1 MRFLNRPRRVL
12 ERAFRG
18 NVPGI
23 GKLTPQRP
31 VDNRTGDIE
40 KRSGAE
46 GKCQNAAR

>member
-1 MRFLNRPRRVL
+1 VL
-12 ERAFRG
+12 ERPFRG

-23 GKLTPQRP
+23 RKLAPQGP
-31 VDNRTGDIE
+31 VDNRAGDIE